1 MGAIGIMAQVKK
13 GISRRLLLVCSLLF
27 SFSVFS
33 MTQEE
38 QSTITSIE
46 NRIQSG
52 QLKQAEG
59 LLQQIIHSNA
69 GSLAARYTYQKLLS
83 KVFLHQQIFDKYLKS
98 CDQALTVARRL
109 DPIYVS
115 EVYANKAYYWHYMMW
130 SDSALVYSNKA
141 MDLFRK
147 NRSSMEKIDVP
158 FMYEVYAITYLYRND
173 RIKPSAYLDVP
184 IADFKRKQFQWFD
197 SALYYQQKFPF
208 KFTSDLSMLYRS
220 YANRWLDVVSGEKRN
235 PNSPLQI
242 VAFNKANNLYDK
254 GLACIK
260 PWHLND
266 CLTLSGLKGA
276 IHTYTKKF
284 KEADEI
290 FKNAL
295 NKVPRKTLFDRSK
308 VAYQP
313 LMVFLTFY
321 TRNTLNL
328 TYDSKSI
335 DAQIAILRMLR
346 PDFWRSFDAKNDLPY
361 DPYRTSPYI
370 NLFNLYAIKS
380 MHEANGKED
389 FSIAVSYLITLKSY
403 FHFLKNWPDQ
413 TFQSTPF
420 VQIASIQKHLK
431 KNECFL
437 LTLNE
442 GEMLEG
448 KKILVTPSKVSFVKS
463 TTTGLLNERSFD
475 TLDFKTF
482 QRISYQDFTKNFS
495 DVLRAFPKMRKVYI
509 CYDDKNPYE
518 MMLKDTSATG
528 YSNAHYLANSINFVR
543 VYNPITYFNGEKVIS
558 PGRMDVRFLRQKD
571 GTKLPFMNEFF
582 DQFETSYSYSKKSYS
597 GDIKK
602 SLYPSGI
609 FHLYGHGEFTM
620 DEEAKS
626 PAFQLRYLLS
636 NGQKSER
643 RLTGE
648 FPVHRDLVVLNNC
661 FSGYANFLVNEFN
674 RSIPLRILSNGA
686 KAVLV
691 SPSNVDDYFSSIF
704 FKAFYQNIES
714 GMLFE
719 EAFYKAKND
728 FFQKNPS
735 MRHPQYWNAFQL
747 IQSYKLRYIPSAPAR
762 DFSWWILVLFSVD
775 IAVTVGGAILLQRG
789 QTHPRSSKVS

>member
-1 MGAIGIMAQVKK
+1 MGALGIKAQVKR

-33 MTQEE
+33 MTKEE

-98 CDQALTVARRL
+98 CDQALKVARRL
-109 DPIYVS
+109 DPIYAS

-276 IHTYTKKF
+276 IHTYTKKY

-290 FKNAL
+290 FKHAL

-321 TRNTLNL
+321 TRNTLSL

-370 NLFNLYAIKS
+370 NLFSLYAIKS

-389 FSIAVSYLITLKSY
+389 FSAAVSYLITLKSY
-403 FHFLKNWPDQ
+403 FHFLKSWPDQ
-413 TFQSTPF
+413 TFQSIPF
-420 VQIASIQKHLK
+420 VHAAFIQKRLK
-431 KNECFL
+431 KNECYL
-437 LTLNE
+437 LMQSDNDL
-442 GEMLEG
+442 LDG
-448 KKILVTPSKVSFVKS
+448 KKILITRSKITFVNS
-463 TTTGLLNERSFD
+463 NNSGCLNERNFD

-482 QRISYQDFTKNFS
+482 RRMSYHDFSVNFS
-495 DVLRAFPKMRKVYI
+495 DVLRVFPKMKKVYI
-509 CYDDKNPYE
+509 SYDDKNPYE
-518 MMLKDTSATG
+518 MMLKDTSASG
-528 YSNAHYLANSINFVR
+528 FSNAQYLGNTINFVR
-543 VYNPITYFNGEKVIS
+543 VYNPITYFKGEKVLHPS
-558 PGRMDVRFLRQKD
+558 RMDVRFLRQND

-582 DQFETSYSYSKKSYS
+582 DQFETRLDYSKSAYS
-597 GDIKK
+597 GDLKK
-602 SLYPSGI
+602 SLYPPGI

-620 DEEAKS
+620 DEEANT
-626 PAFQLRYLLS
+626 PAFQLRYFLS
-636 NGQKSER
+636 NGATSER

-648 FPVHRDLVVLNNC
+648 FPVQRDLVVLNNC
-661 FSGYANFLVNEFN
+661 FSGLANFLVNEFN

-691 SPSNVDDYFSSIF
+691 SPSKVDDYFSSEF
-704 FKAFYQNIES
+704 FKVFYQKIAE

-719 EAFYKAKND
+719 DAVFFAKNK
-728 FFQKNPS
+728 FYRKHPS
-735 MRHPQYWNAFQL
+735 MRHPQYWEGFQL
-747 IQSYKLRYIPSAPAR
+747 IQSYKLSYVPAVHKR
-762 DFSWWILVLFSVD
+762 DFPWWIFVLSGV
-775 IAVTVGGAILLQRG
+775 VTAAGALLLR
-789 QTHPRSSKVS
+789 HSKIRPRSSKGS